1 MFRYSELGP
10 QFQIFSKCMFK
21 PSMIKSKKLHICQGG
36 LVKDLLLFIMLI
48 TALNLLFSELHS
60 SVICATKFYSEM
72 LPIKSTCS
80 YVLSERS
87 MALIFWAAA
96 NH

>member
-1 MFRYSELGP
+1 M
-10 QFQIFSKCMFK
+10 
-21 PSMIKSKKLHICQGG
+21 
-36 LVKDLLLFIMLI
+36 LLFIMLI

-60 SVICATKFYSEM
+60 NVICATKFYSEM

-87 MALIFWAAA
+87 MALIFGLMQIIDACHDSKCLAALELRSK
-96 NH
+96 HWSS